1 MLSQVPNQQ
10 VANPNHSLEGLG
22 MAMHWSQLQA
32 LSAAAIPEGEA
43 FVSAIVNHSK
53 SKTPRGAVQV
63 SQKQLGEQN
72 LLEREQQGCLDDGTR
87 DQHREQKKKVLV
99 CQSTAMEWQENWQK
113 ET

>member
-1 MLSQVPNQQ
+1 MLSQVPSQQ

-22 MAMHWSQLQA
+22 MAMDWRQLQA
-32 LSAAAIPEGEA
+32 LSAAIPEGAA

-87 DQHREQKKKVLV
+87 DQHRL
-99 CQSTAMEWQENWQK
+99 S
-113 ET
+113 